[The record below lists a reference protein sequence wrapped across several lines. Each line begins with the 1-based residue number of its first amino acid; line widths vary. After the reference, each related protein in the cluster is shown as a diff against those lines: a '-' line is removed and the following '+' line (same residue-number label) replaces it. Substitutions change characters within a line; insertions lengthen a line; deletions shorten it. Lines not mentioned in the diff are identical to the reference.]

1 MEKLLVFMMIL
12 VSVLSLWVK
21 DVEIFIMDRGYRTVQ
36 YSIEHAVHDGALQ
49 VDTQALA
56 DGNIIFIPTL
66 AEEKI
71 RESLRMNLSLDTQ
84 LRPNSLT
91 LLDAPVT
98 IDDIVYI
105 DDNYIDPMTGIKI
118 VFPTNWEYTLPDG
131 RKFERAIFGPSIAM
145 VLDVKVKGAEEHMK
159 KFTIQEYKGE
169 FLQN

>member
-12 VSVLSLWVK
+12 VSVLSLCVR
-21 DVEIFIMDRGYRTVQ
+21 DVQIYIMDRGYREVQ
-36 YSIEHAVHDGALQ
+36 YSMQHAVHDGALQ
-49 VDTQALA
+49 VDMTALA
-56 DGNIIFIPTL
+56 EGKIVFLPTI

-71 RESLRMNLSLDTQ
+71 RESLQTNLSLDTQ

-91 LLDAPVT
+91 ILDAPVT

-105 DDNYIDPMTGIKI
+105 DENYIDPNTGVKI
-118 VFPTNWEYTLPDG
+118 VFPTIWEYTLPDG
-131 RKFERAIFGPSIAM
+131 QIFERAIFGPSIAL
-145 VLDVKVKGAEEHMK
+145 VLDVKVKGADEHMK